1 MPVTTTAAT
10 SGNGSDRPDPSI
22 VDRIASAISSG
33 ADLGVF
39 ELCSAVAKAR
49 DAIPLGGCPRTPA
62 AIRAAA
68 GVRAAFDNVASTI
81 YALDL
86 GEQVCPC
93 CQLRQRLDEL
103 IEFATGRVARHE
115 GRVVAGRESILD
127 ACGELAMYAGDDFPD
142 ASATRAALERARD
155 VFVAAVAE
163 IHRD

>member
-1 MPVTTTAAT
+1 MPVTTAAT
-10 SGNGSDRPDPSI
+10 SGPGSDRPNPST
-22 VDRIASAISSG
+22 VDRIASAISAG

-49 DAIPLGGCPRTPA
+49 EAIPLGGCPRTPA

-68 GVRAAFDNVASTI
+68 GVRTAFERVASTI

-86 GEQVCPC
+86 GEKVCPC

-115 GRVVAGRESILD
+115 GDVVGRESILD

-142 ASATRAALERARD
+142 ANATREVLERARD

-163 IHRD
+163 LDRD